1 MSSCITLV
9 TRTVLFKIEQLQSYN
24 MHVVKCKICILICL
38 FKAEGKFCN
47 TSMIL
52 FYIFPCGLLRSTN
65 ILQQSPVLVGPLTII
80 PLSCKKHRKLLNKS
94 SKGEAEEIIHWL
106 WRLCVKKKVWSLGG
120 DWKSWCFRTES
131 KKQRHAD
138 VSETLFSLYIEKLP
152 EEEKNPLNTHG
163 GCRHHSHMTQ
173 LLLHPC
179 CILTSTSCVSNIRH
193 YRWTHC

>member
-52 FYIFPCGLLRSTN
+52 FYIFPCGLLHSTN

-94 SKGEAEEIIHWL
+94 SKGEAKEIIHWL

-138 VSETLFSLYIEKLP
+138 VSETLFSAHYTL
-152 EEEKNPLNTHG
+152 KNFQRKKKTLLI
-163 GCRHHSHMTQ
+163 HMVGVGIIHIWHNYCSTPAAYW
-173 LLLHPC
+173 LLLHVC
-179 CILTSTSCVSNIRH
+179 LI
-193 YRWTHC
+193 